1 MMSVERNLE
10 KNFVSAV
17 VYVHN
22 NEKQIKNFLEMLN
35 GALTEHF
42 QKYEIIVVND
52 ASTDDTASIIRDTAK
67 CFEGS
72 VVSILKMSYFQGVE
86 LSMNAGKDLSIG
98 DYVFEFDTV
107 DVDYDAELIFETY
120 KKALTGFDIVSAS
133 SNKNRQLSSNLFYE
147 IFNRFS
153 KVQYKLT
160 TESFR
165 VISRRAMN
173 RISASSNTI
182 PYRKAVYA
190 NCGLKCEN
198 IIYEAKHD
206 VEKNYSGNQRKYR
219 EELAVESLILHTNVA
234 YKVSSILTFVMM
246 AVTLFALIYTVV
258 VFLTGS
264 PVAGWTTMMLVLSF
278 GFLGMFAVLSVII
291 RYLTIIL
298 ELNFKKQQIVFE
310 SIEKIS
316 R

>member
-1 MMSVERNLE
+1 MSIPQNLE

-22 NEKQIKNFLEMLN
+22 NEKQIKSFLEMLQKTL
-35 GALTEHF
+35 ASHF
-42 QKYEIIVVND
+42 GKYEIIMVND
-52 ASTDDTASIIRDTAK
+52 ASTDSSAEIIREVAK
-67 CFEGS
+67 GFEGS
-72 VVSILKMSYFQGVE
+72 VVSILKMSYFQGME
-86 LSMNAGKDLSIG
+86 LSMNAGKNLSIG

-107 DVDYDAELIFETY
+107 DVDYDEELIYEIY
-120 KKALTGFDIVSAS
+120 KTALTGYDIVSAS
-133 SNKNRQLSSNLFYE
+133 SDKNQKLSSNLFYKV
-147 IFNRFS
+147 FNMFS

-165 VISRRAMN
+165 VLSRRAMN
-173 RISASSNTI
+173 RIDASSTTI
-182 PYRKAVYA
+182 PYRKAIYA
-190 NCGLKCEN
+190 NCGLKCKN
-198 IIYEAKHD
+198 VPYEAKKD
-206 VEKNYSGNQRKYR
+206 VEKIYSGNQKKFR

-258 VFLTGS
+258 VFLTGN
-264 PVAGWTTMMLVLSF
+264 PVAGWTTMMLILSF
-278 GFLGMFAVLSVII
+278 GFLGMFAILSIVI

-298 ELNFKKQQIVFE
+298 DLNFKKQQVVFE

-316 R
+316 K

>member
-1 MMSVERNLE
+1 MSIPQNLE

-22 NEKQIKNFLEMLN
+22 NEKQIKSFLEMLQKTL
-35 GALTEHF
+35 ASHF
-42 QKYEIIVVND
+42 GKYEIIMVND
-52 ASTDDTASIIRDTAK
+52 ASTDNSAEIIREVAK
-67 CFEGS
+67 GFDGS
-72 VVSILKMSYFQGVE
+72 VVSILKMSYFQGME
-86 LSMNAGKDLSIG
+86 LSMNAGKNLSIG

-107 DVDYDAELIFETY
+107 DVDYDQELIYEIY
-120 KKALTGFDIVSAS
+120 KTALTGYDIVSAS
-133 SNKNRQLSSNLFYE
+133 SDKNKKMSSNLFYKV
-147 IFNRFS
+147 FNMFS

-165 VISRRAMN
+165 VLSRRAMN
-173 RISASSNTI
+173 RIDASSTTI
-182 PYRKAVYA
+182 PYRKAIYA
-190 NCGLKCEN
+190 NCGLKCKN
-198 IIYEAKHD
+198 VPYEAKKD
-206 VEKNYSGNQRKYR
+206 VEKIYSGNQKKYR

-258 VFLTGS
+258 VFLTGN
-264 PVAGWTTMMLVLSF
+264 PVAGWTTMMLILSF
-278 GFLGMFAVLSVII
+278 GFLGMFAILSIVI

-298 ELNFKKQQIVFE
+298 DLNFKKQQVVFE

-316 R
+316 K

>member
-1 MMSVERNLE
+1 MSVGQNLE

-22 NEKQIKNFLEMLN
+22 NENEIKKFLEMLHKT
-35 GALTEHF
+35 LSEHF
-42 QKYEIIVVND
+42 LKFEIIMVND
-52 ASTDDTASIIRDTAK
+52 ASSDKSADIIRETAK
-67 CFEGS
+67 TFDKA
-72 VVSILKMSYFQGVE
+72 VVSILKMSYFQGLE

-107 DVDYDAELIFETY
+107 DLDYDEELIYDIY
-120 KKALTGFDIVSAS
+120 KTALTGYDIVSAS
-133 SNKNRQLSSNLFYE
+133 SNKNKKFSSNVFYK

-165 VISRRAMN
+165 VLSRRAMN
-173 RISASSNTI
+173 RIDASSNTI

-190 NCGLKCEN
+190 NCGLKCKN
-198 IIYEAKHD
+198 VTYEAKQD
-206 VEKNYSGNQRKYR
+206 LEKNYSGNQKRYR
-219 EELAVESLILHTNVA
+219 EELAIESLILHTNVA
-234 YKVSSILTFVMM
+234 YRVSSVLTFAMM

-258 VFLTGS
+258 VFLTGN

-278 GFLGMFAVLSVII
+278 GFLGMFAILSIVI

-298 ELNFKKQQIVFE
+298 DLNFKKQQVVFE

-316 R
+316 K

>member
-1 MMSVERNLE
+1 MSIPQNLE

-22 NEKQIKNFLEMLN
+22 NEKQIKNFLELLQKTL
-35 GALTEHF
+35 AAHF
-42 QKYEIIVVND
+42 FKYEIIMVND
-52 ASTDDTASIIRDTAK
+52 ASTDNSAEVIRETAES
-67 CFEGS
+67 FEGA
-72 VVSILKMSYFQGVE
+72 VVSILKMSYFQGME

-107 DVDYDAELIFETY
+107 DIDYNGELIYEIY
-120 KKALTGFDIVSAS
+120 KTALTGYDIVSAS
-133 SNKNRQLSSNLFYE
+133 PNKNKKMSSNLFYKV
-147 IFNRFS
+147 FNAFS

-165 VISRRAMN
+165 ILSRRAMN
-173 RISASSNTI
+173 RIDASSTAI
-182 PYRKAVYA
+182 PYRKAIYA
-190 NCGLKCEN
+190 NCGLKCKN
-198 IIYEAKHD
+198 VAYEVKKD
-206 VEKNYSGNQRKYR
+206 VEKNYSGSQKKFR

-258 VFLTGS
+258 VFLTGN
-264 PVAGWTTMMLVLSF
+264 PVAGWTTTMLILSF
-278 GFLGMFAVLSVII
+278 GFLGMFAILSIII

-298 ELNFKKQQIVFE
+298 NLNFKKQQVVFE

-316 R
+316 K

>member
-1 MMSVERNLE
+1 MSIIQNLE

-22 NEKQIKNFLEMLN
+22 NENQVKSFLEMLQKTL
-35 GALTEHF
+35 AAHF
-42 QKYEIIVVND
+42 GKYEIIMVND
-52 ASTDDTASIIRDTAK
+52 ASTDKSAEIIREVAK
-67 CFEGS
+67 GFDGS
-72 VVSILKMSYFQGVE
+72 VVSILKMSYFQGME

-107 DVDYDAELIFETY
+107 DVDYEEELIYEIY
-120 KKALTGFDIVSAS
+120 KTALTGYDIVSAS
-133 SNKNRQLSSNLFYE
+133 SDKNKKFSSNLFYKV
-147 IFNRFS
+147 FNRFS

-165 VISRRAMN
+165 VLSRRAMN
-173 RISASSNTI
+173 RIDASSTTI
-182 PYRKAVYA
+182 PYRKAIYA
-190 NCGLKCEN
+190 NCGLKCKN
-198 IIYEAKHD
+198 ISYEAKKD
-206 VEKNYSGNQRKYR
+206 VEKNYSGNQKKYR
-219 EELAVESLILHTNVA
+219 EELAIESLILHTNVA
-234 YKVSSILTFVMM
+234 YKVSSILTFAMM

-258 VFLTGS
+258 IFLTGN

-278 GFLGMFAVLSVII
+278 GFLGMFAILSIVI

-298 ELNFKKQQIVFE
+298 DLNFKKQQIVFE

-316 R
+316 K

>member
-1 MMSVERNLE
+1 MSIIQNLE

-22 NEKQIKNFLEMLN
+22 NENQVKNFLEMLQKTL
-35 GALTEHF
+35 AAHF
-42 QKYEIIVVND
+42 GKYEIIMVND
-52 ASTDDTASIIRDTAK
+52 ASTDKSAEIIREVAK
-67 CFEGS
+67 GFDGS
-72 VVSILKMSYFQGVE
+72 VVSILKMSYFQGME

-107 DVDYDAELIFETY
+107 DVDYEEELIYEIY
-120 KKALTGFDIVSAS
+120 KTALTGYDIVSAS
-133 SNKNRQLSSNLFYE
+133 SDKNKKFSSNLFYKV
-147 IFNRFS
+147 FNRFS

-165 VISRRAMN
+165 VLSRRAMN
-173 RISASSNTI
+173 RIDASSTTI
-182 PYRKAVYA
+182 PYRKAIYA
-190 NCGLKCEN
+190 NCGLKCKN
-198 IIYEAKHD
+198 ISYEAKKD
-206 VEKNYSGNQRKYR
+206 VEKNYSGSQKKYR
-219 EELAVESLILHTNVA
+219 EELAIESLILHTNVA
-234 YKVSSILTFVMM
+234 YKVSSILTFAMM

-258 VFLTGS
+258 IFLTGN

-278 GFLGMFAVLSVII
+278 GFLGMFAILSIVI

-298 ELNFKKQQIVFE
+298 DLNFKKQQIVFE

-316 R
+316 K

>member
-1 MMSVERNLE
+1 MIQNLE

-22 NEKQIKNFLEMLN
+22 NENQVKNFLEMLQKTL
-35 GALTEHF
+35 AAHF
-42 QKYEIIVVND
+42 GKYEIIMVND
-52 ASTDDTASIIRDTAK
+52 ASTDKSAEIIREVAK
-67 CFEGS
+67 GFDGS
-72 VVSILKMSYFQGVE
+72 VVSILKMSYFQGME

-107 DVDYDAELIFETY
+107 DVDYEEELIYEIY
-120 KKALTGFDIVSAS
+120 KTALTGYDIVSAS
-133 SNKNRQLSSNLFYE
+133 SDKNKKFSSNLFYKV
-147 IFNRFS
+147 FNRFS

-165 VISRRAMN
+165 VLSRRAMN
-173 RISASSNTI
+173 RIDASSTTI
-182 PYRKAVYA
+182 PYRKAIYA
-190 NCGLKCEN
+190 NCGLKCKN
-198 IIYEAKHD
+198 ISYEAKKD
-206 VEKNYSGNQRKYR
+206 VEKNYSGSQKKYR
-219 EELAVESLILHTNVA
+219 EELAIESLILHTNVA
-234 YKVSSILTFVMM
+234 YKVSSILTFAMM

-258 VFLTGS
+258 IFLTGN

-278 GFLGMFAVLSVII
+278 GFLGMFAILSIVI

-298 ELNFKKQQIVFE
+298 DLNFKKQQIVFE

-316 R
+316 K